1 VILSSVEVREFF
13 SMLAAVDAYT
23 NRRFGCVPGCDDP
36 ERLRDA
42 APRDRV
48 RIREARL
55 AHPEI
60 LEQFARE
67 NPFGLD
73 ERALADARGLRHA
86 VSGTFVVERVL
97 KAHAVFVGVGEPTVV
112 YAVGGITERIDD
124 FVARAH
130 PTGVPAFV
138 EAVLL
143 PWRGRIVWDGFVGVL
158 PVIIGPGI
166 RRGYR
171 DAYTQAKDRG
181 AVVTTLGG
189 SATPTKPPRPA
200 RDWRPAVS
208 EIVSAVEAL
217 GKPETAL
224 QAATFTLLDRSARLA
239 QVALD
244 GDEDAVNEAAQKVQ
258 RALRRVASIV
268 ES

>member
-1 VILSSVEVREFF
+1 VILSSVEAEEFF
-13 SMLAAVDAYT
+13 STMAAVDAYT
-23 NRRFGCVPGCDDP
+23 NRRFGCLPGRDDP
-36 ERLRDA
+36 ERMRDA
-42 APRDRV
+42 SPRDRV
-48 RIREARL
+48 RVRDVRL
-55 AHPEI
+55 THPEI
-60 LEQFARE
+60 LEEFVRE
-67 NPFGLD
+67 NPFGLE
-73 ERALADARGLRHA
+73 ERALADVRPLRHA
-86 VSGTFVVERVL
+86 VAGRFFIERVL

-130 PTGVPAFV
+130 PTGVPALV
-138 EAVLL
+138 DTVLV
-143 PWRGRIVWDGFVGVL
+143 PWRGRIVWDGVVAVL
-158 PVIIGPGI
+158 PIVIGPGV
-166 RRGYR
+166 RRAFK
-171 DAYTQAKDRG
+171 DDYTKAKDRG

-244 GDEDAVNEAAQKVQ
+244 GDEDAVVDAARKVQ
-258 RALRRVASIV
+258 RALRRVASIL
-268 ES
+268 EP